1 MMENPE
7 GIPFRF
13 LNVDVSQIFIKK
25 IDMANVNSLKNE
37 LVEKILS
44 IQNIEF
50 LQALNVLISNSEKKF
65 KEKKLVSDA
74 EKEILLKSKE
84 DINAGRFVSQDVLY
98 QKSLEWLNDK

>member
-1 MMENPE
+1 
-7 GIPFRF
+7 
-13 LNVDVSQIFIKK
+13 
-25 IDMANVNSLKNE
+25 MANVNSLKNE